1 MFWLNSN
8 RMSVV
13 VVVMVA
19 MMVVGGGIANADFT
33 FSERVNLGPVVNSP
47 YDDMDPF
54 IAPDGLSLYF
64 ASWRPGGYGDADI
77 WVVTKQTSERNPE
90 GYWGPPMNLGAL
102 VNSEH
107 REMGPSITTD
117 GLTLV
122 FFSDRPDGLGDGD
135 IWVATRPSKDDPWG
149 EPVNLGSP
157 INSDNPE
164 FCPCIS
170 PDGCSLYFSKIGY
183 LSPTNPD
190 IFYGGEIYMTTRVT
204 RESPW
209 ETPVKLEV
217 MPSRQGSGNWGASIS
232 SDGLALFFYSDY
244 ADVSLLPDIW
254 LATRTH
260 NDDGWGT
267 PIRLGPEINTQ
278 NGEQKP
284 SISTDGSTLYWCC
297 GRANLNTWDLWQST
311 ISPIVDLNG
320 DGIVDAGDMCIMVDH
335 WGTDNKLFDIG
346 PMPWGDGVVDI
357 EDLKVFIE
365 YWEQENMLQGQEN
378 DQ

>member
-1 MFWLNSN
+1 MKRLNSN

-13 VVVMVA
+13 VVGIVA

-33 FSERVNLGPVVNSP
+33 FSERVNLGSVVNSS
-47 YDDMDPF
+47 YADGDPF

-64 ASWRPGGYGDADI
+64 NSFRPGGYGDGDI
-77 WVVTKQTSERNPE
+77 WVSIQQTSERNPE
-90 GYWGPPMNLGAL
+90 GFWGPPVNLGAP
-102 VNSEH
+102 VNSEYY
-107 REMGPSITTD
+107 ESQPSITAD
-117 GLTLV
+117 GLMLV
-122 FFSDRPDGLGDGD
+122 FTSDRPGGLGVGD

-190 IFYGGEIYMTTRVT
+190 IFYGGQIYMTTRAT
-204 RESPW
+204 RQSPW
-209 ETPVKLEV
+209 ETPVKLDV
-217 MPSRQGSGNWGASIS
+217 MPSRQGSGNWGANIS

-254 LATRTH
+254 LATRRH
-260 NDDGWGT
+260 NDDGWET
-267 PIRLGPEINTQ
+267 PIRLGSEINTQ

-284 SISTDGSTLYWCC
+284 SISADGSTLYWCC

-311 ISPIVDLNG
+311 LSPIVDFNA
-320 DGIVDAGDMCIMVDH
+320 DGNIDTIDLVMLIDGWNMDD
-335 WGTDNKLFDIG
+335 TLYDIG

-357 EDLKVFIE
+357 EDLKVFIKH
-365 YWEQENMLQGQEN
+365 WEQENVPEIP
-378 DQ
+378 